1 MLPIRNNCK
10 IINRHTHTHIYIHTP
25 WTCKRNTL
33 KGESRASNQRAREK
47 QQNSCVSMIMPH
59 SLTVQ
64 GVQTY
69 LQIKKKIG
77 LKTQLGVS
85 GHGQFTYVIKLNH
98 LVIISPFFCPLYS
111 KSCPYF
117 HSQIPFL
124 HLL

>member
-1 MLPIRNNCK
+1 MYTHK
-10 IINRHTHTHIYIHTP
+10 HTDRHTHTHIYIHTP

-69 LQIKKKIG
+69 LQIKKKNRSQDSIRR
-77 LKTQLGVS
+77 LWSWSVYLRNQIESLGNN
-85 GHGQFTYVIKLNH
+85 FTI
-98 LVIISPFFCPLYS
+98 
-111 KSCPYF
+111 
-117 HSQIPFL
+117 FL
-124 HLL
+124 PSL